1 MKKLAPQVGLEPTT
15 LRLTAWIAPI
25 QSECHRVSLAANM
38 LYRQGLWKRSNYF
51 TVLYNA
57 TVCPSTLLSVGTKMG
72 TVQSA
77 EVGKSSPHGNGI
89 DELER
94 PRMKFWDL
102 LVRVGDRSVVP
113 GMAHSVGHRAINRDT
128 RIITTMPRNTTQL
141 FSHSINTL
149 SSYCR

>member
-1 MKKLAPQVGLEPTT
+1 M
-15 LRLTAWIAPI
+15 
-25 QSECHRVSLAANM
+25 
-38 LYRQGLWKRSNYF
+38 
-51 TVLYNA
+51 LYNA

-102 LVRVGDRSVVP
+102 LVCVGDRSVVP

-128 RIITTMPRNTTQL
+128 RTVTIMHRVGVFL
-141 FSHSINTL
+141 FEG
-149 SSYCR
+149 RD